1 MENSGGLA
9 VASVWRTRRF
19 WCFAEALEV
28 DGGGV
33 GWDLIVG
40 G

>member
-9 VASVWRTRRF
+9 VASGWRTRRF